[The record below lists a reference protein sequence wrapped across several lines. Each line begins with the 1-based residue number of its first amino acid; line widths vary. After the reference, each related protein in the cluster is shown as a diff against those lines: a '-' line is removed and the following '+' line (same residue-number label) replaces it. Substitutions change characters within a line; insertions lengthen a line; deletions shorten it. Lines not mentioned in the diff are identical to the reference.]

1 MTTPKKTQQSILTF
15 AVKTPPFTFV
25 HRPSP
30 PRKRQLMEKRGPGR
44 PKKKLR
50 EEDWRQKWY
59 DAAES
64 ESYSSIGVWEY
75 EAAIINYH
83 TADENSRAPIL
94 PKKMHATYTAERKFE
109 IREFTLANRMYSYQQ
124 IADAFRMP
132 KTTVFDIINRKSS
145 GEPAKGRGNKKGG
158 GWRLSYS
165 QETEEQLV
173 QWVLEMRNLHLSSQ

>member
-1 MTTPKKTQQSILTF
+1 MERFFPTPKKTQQSILTF
-15 AVKTPPFTFV
+15 AVKTSPFTFV

-59 DAAES
+59 DVAES
-64 ESYSSIGVWEY
+64 KSYSSIGVWEEY

-94 PKKMHATYTAERKFE
+94 PKKNSRNVH
-109 IREFTLANRMYSYQQ
+109 
-124 IADAFRMP
+124 
-132 KTTVFDIINRKSS
+132 S
-145 GEPAKGRGNKKGG
+145 GESSKYVN
-158 GWRLSYS
+158 S
-165 QETEEQLV
+165 
-173 QWVLEMRNLHLSSQ
+173 HLLTGCIHISR

>member
-1 MTTPKKTQQSILTF
+1 MERFLTTPKKTQQSILTF

-30 PRKRQLMEKRGPGR
+30 PRKRQLMENHSPGR

-50 EEDWRQKWY
+50 EDWRPKWY

-64 ESYSSIGVWEY
+64 ESIGVWESY

-94 PKKMHATYTAERKFE
+94 TEKIHATYTAERRF
-109 IREFTLANRMYSYQQ
+109 
-124 IADAFRMP
+124 
-132 KTTVFDIINRKSS
+132 
-145 GEPAKGRGNKKGG
+145 
-158 GWRLSYS
+158 
-165 QETEEQLV
+165 
-173 QWVLEMRNLHLSSQ
+173 

>member
-1 MTTPKKTQQSILTF
+1 
-15 AVKTPPFTFV
+15 
-25 HRPSP
+25 
-30 PRKRQLMEKRGPGR
+30 MEKRGPGKH
-44 PKKKLR
+44 KKKLR
-50 EEDWRQKWY
+50 GEDWRQKWY
-59 DAAES
+59 DTAES

-94 PKKMHATYTAERKFE
+94 PEKNHATYTAERKFE
-109 IREFTLANRMYSYQQ
+109 IRVFTLANRMCSYQQ

-173 QWVLEMRNLHLSSQ
+173 QWVLEMRDLHLSSQ